1 MWCVYWKKN
10 KNETKTK
17 QNKIENT
24 ITECCNVKKTKCI
37 EPWAKSEA
45 KLQETLSRMWGK
57 INFTPLRM
65 VK

>member
-1 MWCVYWKKN
+1 MIINCEYDVMCLLKEN

-37 EPWAKSEA
+37 EP
-45 KLQETLSRMWGK
+45 
-57 INFTPLRM
+57 
-65 VK
+65 